1 MNYFRTII
9 VQNPFDDPSNNVKY
23 LHDTSS
29 QHNLTVV
36 QSPHQTSDDLSLSTT
51 SRNII
56 PHSVRFNQELLNNF
70 NINIPISRQT
80 ELPSSPNSTTSLIPL
95 PSPLTNNLGV
105 NIHHMNQASITPT
118 MIGTYPTHQ
127 SSSHNNYD
135 NHHPGL
141 TGIYVNNPRP
151 IIGKVNQHNGTS
163 SPIVLRYPPMIQP
176 QQYGHQMMKPRMQPP
191 NSYGTIM
198 PQQSPIIY
206 DPNILYRTNGQP
218 SHHLP
223 PDDNILKSL
232 LQINPQVVSLEK
244 IYIMIVTIFAIT
256 QERKKAAVFTTINF
270 SIIQT
275 CMSELSK
282 RYSGGA
288 PSSMQKENRFTICD

>member
-1 MNYFRTII
+1 
-9 VQNPFDDPSNNVKY
+9 
-23 LHDTSS
+23 
-29 QHNLTVV
+29 
-36 QSPHQTSDDLSLSTT
+36 
-51 SRNII
+51 
-56 PHSVRFNQELLNNF
+56 
-70 NINIPISRQT
+70 
-80 ELPSSPNSTTSLIPL
+80 
-95 PSPLTNNLGV
+95 
-105 NIHHMNQASITPT
+105 MNQASITPT
-118 MIGTYPTHQ
+118 MIGTYPPHQ

-163 SPIVLRYPPMIQP
+163 PIVLRYPPMIQP
-176 QQYGHQMMKPRMQPP
+176 QQYAHQMMKPRMLPP

-218 SHHLP
+218 SHHLS

-232 LQINPQVVSLEK
+232 LQINPQVVSLPK

-256 QERKKAAVFTTINF
+256 QRKKLRF
-270 SIIQT
+270 SLLRRR
-275 CMSELSK
+275 MSTPELSK

-288 PSSMQKENRFTICD
+288 PTK